1 MRRVVDTNVAIVANG
16 RSDAARGGRRPCIDC
31 RLAAIDCLEALLD
44 RGQIVV
50 DQDGDIQAEY
60 RRHLHPSG
68 QPGVGD
74 QFYRAVLNDA
84 ARIRRMR
91 LQRRQDGSYA
101 AFPDDPALAS
111 FDASDRKFAA
121 VARLARVAVANAV
134 DSDWLDHREAL
145 KANGIKVHFVCRC
158 DPIAW
163 FED

>member
-16 RSDAARGGRRPCIDC
+16 RSDAARGGRRPC
-31 RLAAIDCLEALLD
+31 IDCLEALLD